1 MKKIFFILTVTTIL
15 EMVLL
20 FSVGNDYENVNN
32 NIGYLLALIIAL
44 FLTLYNL
51 FNFKN
56 VKKKLKLTNLFL
68 TTIIVLLIPILF
80 FFTLPD
86 FTYTEAKELVEKE
99 ENVQVINN
107 EDNRVPDTRIEGP
120 NEQRHYIIHAK
131 NDEEIVRFI
140 FNPYDGSYR
149 TIIFED

>member
-1 MKKIFFILTVTTIL
+1 MKKIFFILTITTCL
-15 EMVLL
+15 EIVLI

-32 NIGYLLALIIAL
+32 NTGYLLALIITL
-44 FLTLYNL
+44 FLALYNL

-56 VKKKLKLTNLFL
+56 VKTDSKRTNVFI
-68 TTIIVLLIPILF
+68 TTMIVILIPVLF

-86 FTYTEAKELVEKE
+86 FTYTEAKEFVEEE
-99 ENVQVINN
+99 ENVQTITN
-107 EDNRVPDTRIEGP
+107 EDNRFPDTRIEGP

-131 NDEEIVRFI
+131 DDEEIVRFI

-149 TIIFED
+149 NLIFED